1 MLTPSKA
8 QRPTRAPRIEG
19 RRSAQLIAGALLAF
33 ALTSTHP
40 AEGQDVCREV
50 QRTIDVEAAST
61 NDPRALVRLAP
72 SVGAQ
77 AVPALIQRTK
87 STDEEIAFSAFL
99 AIGLSRHAD
108 ALRLLRDAPR
118 PKSPVVRLGRSLA
131 LLAIGDGAETATIS
145 HALYEGTVG
154 ERRRTAAALAQ
165 MPQKRPQLMLFAALE
180 DPDELVRLE
189 AARVLWSGS
198 ARVRRV
204 LTETFKSGS
213 TTSIKSRAASAML
226 RAGYGFRPEDMAA
239 LTAAQKMRATI
250 GDAARG
256 RRLSLRSLSAQI
268 RSSDPLLRAA
278 AFAAVALAGGADSP
292 AQLKK
297 LEKTL
302 MPKEPIP
309 EAIAALALIDA
320 GSVKTLETL
329 DRAGIER
336 ALAVFYVFSSA
347 NLARAQLD
355 PDHAGQLAR
364 VAEAWIARGELDETS
379 TARAIRTMERFDP
392 FAGLLLAR
400 ARLSGEDGRSVRA
413 AVRVIGRSGSLGDLP
428 PLVALAKKSSPQT
441 RSEALRAA
449 ARVCAR

>member
-1 MLTPSKA
+1 M
-8 QRPTRAPRIEG
+8 
-19 RRSAQLIAGALLAF
+19 AGVLLAF
-33 ALTSTHP
+33 ALTS
-40 AEGQDVCREV
+40 AQSVQAQDVCRSV

-87 STDEEIAFSAFL
+87 SADEEIAFSAFL

-131 LLAIGDGAETATIS
+131 LLAIGDGTETATIS

-165 MPQKRPQLMLFAALE
+165 MRQKRPQLMLFAALE

-213 TTSIKSRAASAML
+213 TTAVKSRAASAML
-226 RAGYGFRPEDMAA
+226 RAGYGFRPEDMASLSA
-239 LTAAQKMRATI
+239 SQKMRATI

-268 RSSDPLLRAA
+268 RAADPLLRAA
-278 AFAAVALAGGADSP
+278 AFAAVALAGADSP

-320 GSVKTLETL
+320 ANVKALETL

-336 ALAVFYVFSSA
+336 ALAVFYVFTSA

-355 PDHAGQLAR
+355 PDHAGQIAR
-364 VAEAWIARGELDETS
+364 VAEGWIARDQLDEAS
-379 TARAIRTMERFDP
+379 VARAIRIMERFDP

-400 ARLSGEDGRSVRA
+400 ARLSSADGKAVRA

-428 PLVALAKKSSPQT
+428 PLVALAKNSSPQT